1 MKKLS
6 FCISFLVFSVVLMS
20 QSQADTLTY
29 IGDDG
34 KERFKITSYY
44 PNGKTRTVEFL
55 SKKPGALS
63 KEEAFMRGQRIDSVE
78 DGFAVVFLAKDRP
91 PSRDSFLFYD
101 MSGRLQE
108 RQLASRERVVRFTYE
123 YDQQGNLL
131 WEVEKVLSR
140 STPIRYRAL
149 GRLVFFNR
157 RQTVEGRIGDIVHI
171 DIPIAI
177 KGEGKLKLNFR
188 GSSRRV
194 KTVSMRTLDPACD
207 SILSLAITVPS
218 QITEEYL
225 VLENEFGNSFSYPIT
240 IIGYDLFS
248 QDFETS
254 EVSDI
259 VFPMEGRRQLVIK
272 AEESKLIRLYRDEEL
287 IDNYP
292 TGQIRS
298 EIDLKGFRSGQY
310 VVEAIDQGA
319 NEKKYCKIRI
329 D

>member
-6 FCISFLVFSVVLMS
+6 FCISFLVFSIVLMS
-20 QSQADTLTY
+20 QSQPDTLTY
-29 IGDDG
+29 IGDYG
-34 KERFKITSYY
+34 MERLKITSYY
-44 PNGKTRTVEFL
+44 PNGEIRAVDFL

-63 KEEAFMRGQRIDSVE
+63 KEEAFMRGQKIDSVE
-78 DGFAVVFLAKDRP
+78 DVFAVLFPAKDRP
-91 PSRDSFLFYD
+91 PSRDSFHFYSMD
-101 MSGRLQE
+101 GRLQE
-108 RQLASRERVVRFTYE
+108 RQLASREKVVRFTYE
-123 YDQQGNLL
+123 YDEQGNLL
-131 WEVEKVLSR
+131 WEIEKVLSR
-140 STPIRYRAL
+140 STPIRYKAL

-177 KGEGKLKLNFR
+177 EGEGKLRLNLSS
-188 GSSRRV
+188 SSRRV
-194 KTVSMRTLDPACD
+194 KTISMRTLDPDRD
-207 SILSLAITVPS
+207 SSLSLAITVPS
-218 QITEEYL
+218 QISEEYL
-225 VLENEFGNSFSYPIT
+225 MLEDESGNSFSYPIT

-272 AEESKLIRLYRDEEL
+272 AEESKLICLYRDEEL

-298 EIDLKGFRSGQY
+298 EIDLKGFRRGQY
-310 VVEAIDQGA
+310 VVEAIDLGA